1 MTLQLQK
8 VYFKNWKCYIDQTID
23 LHLDS
28 NSNLDIR
35 KNILVIAGQN
45 GAGKTSFQTGI
56 LWCLYGNDV
65 VSPQEFLKCFNRIE
79 VRKTPEIS
87 LFVRLT
93 FVDEKHT
100 YIIQRGAQIIRRG
113 SSNIPR
119 IDDVKLY
126 INGKEKSDANE
137 RIDFLLPRSCKEF
150 FFFDGTKID
159 EYAKITHNSETRQAI
174 ERTLGIPE
182 IRNLR
187 DDSQGV
193 VKKFEAK
200 LKEAAKTENKL
211 QEVIVKTTEIKQE
224 IAAKKEQLK
233 KIKNDLAQYEKFLHD
248 NDQRISQIEELN
260 KKQAEIQIDIEKR
273 ENWQQQVNSLNVQI
287 GAAIQNSPIIMLSD
301 LIREASEDL
310 ESKTVAKTR
319 FSVNVDLLKE
329 LLNEETCLCGRC
341 LDYESHMFLEQ
352 QISYL
357 EKNAKDSEAVIE
369 LTTSLARLRN
379 LISFKLPDIDALLE
393 QRNILSEEIDEI
405 SQVVRRKQLETKD
418 FDSKEART
426 VWEKQGTIKGDIK
439 NCQISY
445 KRIEEE
451 VTVLKQ
457 KLNQFKSQQEQ
468 LVGKNKHTKT
478 LNRQL
483 RTAERLKQAAD
494 ELIDWYIDSSR
505 NSLEKFTSEIHRK
518 ITNKPDEYVGI
529 EVKSDYTLAI
539 NHVNQYAINPETI
552 SSGEKEALAFAFIV
566 GLNQISRPAR
576 LLMMDTP
583 FGNLDLEHKRNIVQY
598 LSNIRSQIILLATD
612 SDISEE
618 LLYELQPFISQVHR
632 ISRLDGSE
640 DASVIEV
647 DK

>member
-23 LHLDS
+23 LHIDN

-56 LWCLYGNDV
+56 LWCLYGDDA
-65 VSPQEFLKCFNRIE
+65 VSRQELIKCFNRIE
-79 VRKTPEIS
+79 IRKNSELD

-93 FVDEKHT
+93 FVDEEHI
-100 YIIQRGAQIIRRG
+100 YIVQRGAEIVRRG
-113 SSNIPR
+113 SSNVPR
-119 IDDVKLY
+119 VSEAKLY
-126 INGKEKSDANE
+126 LNGKEKSDAKE
-137 RIDFLLPRSCKEF
+137 RIDFLLPRSCREF

-159 EYAKITHNSETRQAI
+159 EYARLTHNSETRQAI

-193 VKKFEAK
+193 VKKFETK
-200 LKEAAKTENKL
+200 LREAAKTENKL
-211 QEVIVKTTEIKQE
+211 QEVIVKAAEIKQE

-233 KIKNDLAQYEKFLHD
+233 KIKHEEAQYKKFLHD
-248 NDQRISQIEELN
+248 NEQRISQIEELN
-260 KKQAEIQIDIEKR
+260 EKQKETQAEIKKR
-273 ENWQQQVNSLNVQI
+273 ENWQQQVSSLNTQI
-287 GAAIQNSPIIMLSD
+287 GMAIQNSPIIMLSD

-329 LLNEETCLCGRC
+329 LVKEETCLCGRC

-352 QISYL
+352 QINYL
-357 EKNAKDSEAVIE
+357 EENAQDSEAVIE
-369 LTTSLARLRN
+369 LTNTLARLRN
-379 LISFKLPDIDALLE
+379 LLRFKPIDIDVLLE
-393 QRNILSEEIDEI
+393 QRNILSEDIDEI
-405 SQVVRRKQLETKD
+405 SQAIKRKQLETKD
-418 FDSKEART
+418 FDSDEAKII
-426 VWEKQGTIKGDIK
+426 WEKQGTIKGDIK
-439 NCQISY
+439 NSQTSY

-451 VTVLKQ
+451 TTALKQ

-468 LVGKNKHTKT
+468 LVGKNKHTKN
-478 LNRQL
+478 LNQQL
-483 RTAERLKQAAD
+483 RTAERLKQAAE
-494 ELIDWYIDSSR
+494 ELINWYIDSSR
-505 NSLEKFTSEIHRK
+505 NSLENFTSEIHRK

-529 EVKSDYTLAI
+529 KVKPDYTLSI
-539 NHVNQYAINPETI
+539 DHVNQYAINPETI
-552 SSGEKEALAFAFIV
+552 SAGEKEALAFAFIV
-566 GLNQISRPAR
+566 GLNLISRPAR

-612 SDISEE
+612 SDISAE
-618 LLYELQPFISQVHR
+618 LLHELQPFISQVYR
-632 ISRLDGSE
+632 IKRLDGSE

-647 DK
+647 DE